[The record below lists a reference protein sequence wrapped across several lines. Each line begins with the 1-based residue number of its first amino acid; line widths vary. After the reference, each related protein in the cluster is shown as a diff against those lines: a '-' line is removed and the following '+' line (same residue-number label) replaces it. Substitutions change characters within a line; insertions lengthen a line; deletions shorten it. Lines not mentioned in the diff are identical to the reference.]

1 MKDRHCGSPK
11 DNGERTS
18 SSKGLGVFFYWGK
31 RGKASG
37 ASQEIVSI
45 ISFAID
51 RREGEMLEKDKNKC
65 SKYF

>member
-31 RGKASG
+31 RGKAPE
-37 ASQEIVSI
+37 ALYQIVSI
-45 ISFAID
+45 ILFAID
-51 RREGEMLEKDKNKC
+51 RMEGKMLEKR
-65 SKYF
+65 